1 MMIAA
6 MLAFLHFVA
15 IFGIAAT
22 LVLELVMLTPTPTP
36 DQVWKMQLCDRWYGV
51 FAAVVLLIGVLR
63 IAYFER
69 GWAFYGSSPFFYVK
83 IGLFVLM
90 ALISIY
96 PTIRFIQWS
105 KQTRRGRAPIIAA
118 G

>member
-69 GWAFYGSSPFFYVK
+69 GW
-83 IGLFVLM
+83 GLLW
-90 ALISIY
+90 
-96 PTIRFIQWS
+96 IQS
-105 KQTRRGRAPIIAA
+105 LLLREDRTVCVDGTDLDLPDDSLHPVE
-118 G
+118 